1 MGLRDFA
8 GGTVLRITA
17 GVGALAAVLDIGNRY
32 GSPNQGMPPQSD
44 YFKEGERHAFGRQF

>member
-32 GSPNQGMPPQSD
+32 GSPNQAMPPQSD
-44 YFKEGERHAFGRQF
+44 YFKEGERHALGRQF